1 MNIKE
6 RFLKYVSFDTQSDP
20 QSNTTP
26 SSQKQLKLAEYL
38 KDEIISLGIK
48 KVELDPSGIV
58 YATIPSNNGNVGDVI
73 GFIAHIDRKSV
84 V

>member
-6 RFLKYVSFDTQSDP
+6 RFFKYVSFDTQSDP

-48 KVELDPSGIV
+48 KVEQLCIR
-58 YATIPSNNGNVGDVI
+58 
-73 GFIAHIDRKSV
+73 DRDKM
-84 V
+84 